1 MLFRSLV
8 SGGFR
13 LHVRGGGTLLADRL
27 VLATGSHPSGLRMAV
42 SLGHGRVPP
51 VPSLFTLAL
60 DPHPLASLAGVVA
73 DPVVLELEAPA
84 TIAAAGEGRRRP
96 ERYRQRGPLLIT
108 HWGFSGPATLRLT
121 AFAARDLRDW
131 GYRARL
137 RIDWTGGLAP
147 AELEERLAAA
157 RKELVRRQMGAAR
170 PWASLSRRLWLH
182 LLEVSGVDGGQRWAD
197 LGRAQQRAL
206 IAALRDS
213 RYRITGRGPFG
224 EEFVTAGGVPLGEV
238 NLATMESR
246 LRSGLFLVG
255 ELLDVDG
262 VTGGFNFQHCWSSGW
277 LAGQA
282 LAGAHR

>member
-1 MLFRSLV
+1 MLFRSRRAAHQLGVRALQGQALQTAEPLV

-121 AFAARDLRDW
+121 AFAARNLQ
-131 GYRARL
+131 
-137 RIDWTGGLAP
+137 I
-147 AELEERLAAA
+147 
-157 RKELVRRQMGAAR
+157 
-170 PWASLSRRLWLH
+170 
-182 LLEVSGVDGGQRWAD
+182 
-197 LGRAQQRAL
+197 GRAH
-206 IAALRDS
+206 
-213 RYRITGRGPFG
+213 
-224 EEFVTAGGVPLGEV
+224 V
-238 NLATMESR
+238 
-246 LRSGLFLVG
+246 
-255 ELLDVDG
+255 
-262 VTGGFNFQHCWSSGW
+262 
-277 LAGQA
+277 
-282 LAGAHR
+282 